1 MVKLLSEGSMAEEYP
16 VAPARMASLRDK
28 DKNGSSDKEKKG
40 RGWFGKN
47 KGMCSSSSIAFVPY
61 LFA

>member
-1 MVKLLSEGSMAEEYP
+1 MAEDYP

-28 DKNGSSDKEKKG
+28 EKNGSNEKEKKG

-47 KGMCSSSSIAFVPY
+47 KGVCV
-61 LFA
+61 LCV

>member
-1 MVKLLSEGSMAEEYP
+1 MAEDYP

-28 DKNGSSDKEKKG
+28 EKNGSTEKEKKG

-47 KGMCSSSSIAFVPY
+47 KGVYVCVGERKGRGSC
-61 LFA
+61 